1 MNELSV
7 DLDRYFALGRDVS
20 ITTLHD
26 EQISGIV
33 SLKSINTTQ
42 KWGIFIGNSMINKN
56 ASEKR
61 YIFSNVIFKF
71 FL

>member
-42 KWGIFIGNSMINKN
+42 K
-56 ASEKR
+56 
-61 YIFSNVIFKF
+61 
-71 FL
+71 

>member
-33 SLKSINTTQ
+33 SLKSINTP
-42 KWGIFIGNSMINKN
+42 KNEEFFIGNSMIFPLKKRHFFKN
-56 ASEKR
+56 D
-61 YIFSNVIFKF
+61 F
-71 FL
+71 

>member
-33 SLKSINTTQ
+33 SFLNLIIELIIEEFFVK
-42 KWGIFIGNSMINKN
+42 KD
-56 ASEKR
+56 
-61 YIFSNVIFKF
+61 IFSNVTFKF